1 VKSNRNAA
9 LFAVVSVGLAAAVA
23 IGQLR
28 PPLAT
33 TYGKVRERSDVYS
46 LPKPEQVVVAS
57 LGYRAA
63 MADWLFSHVLI
74 WHGLNFQEKRRL
86 DFAAEYLDAI
96 VALDPTF
103 RDPYYFGDTLIA
115 IQPTKPTRENYVR
128 ARRLIER
135 GMDARPYDTELW
147 LSGGQFIAYLAAP
160 WLENPEEQAEW
171 RLAGAKRLA
180 HACEIVDANENIP
193 FNCIAAARILE
204 KAGEREAMVSFLERF
219 LSVTEDDELR
229 EFAEKALARAL
240 AGREEEWRAVRADE
254 IRAAWRSDLPFVSLT
269 KELVLSPRF
278 DAARCAGGDDASSAC
293 ATTWGA
299 WRSRRE
305 RETR

>member
-1 VKSNRNAA
+1 VLVA
-9 LFAVVSVGLAAAVA
+9 LGVALAAAVA
-23 IGQLR
+23 IGTLR
-28 PPLAT
+28 PGLAVT
-33 TYGKVRERSDVYS
+33 HGKVRERSDVYS

-57 LGYRAA
+57 LGYRSAV
-63 MADWLFSHVLI
+63 ADWLFAHLLV

-115 IQPTKPTRENYVR
+115 VQPTKPTREDYVS
-128 ARRLIER
+128 ARRLLER
-135 GMDARPYDTELW
+135 GMDARPFDTELW
-147 LSGGQFIAYLAAP
+147 LSGGQFIAYIAAP

-180 HACEIVDANENIP
+180 HACEIVDSNDNIP
-193 FNCIAAARILE
+193 FNCITAARIFE
-204 KAGEREAMVSFLERF
+204 QAGEREAMVGFLERF

-229 EFAEKALARAL
+229 EFAQKALDRAT
-240 AGREEEWRAVRADE
+240 AGRDEQRKAIRADE
-254 IRAAWRSDLPFVSLT
+254 IRTAWRADLPFVSLT
-269 KELVLSPRF
+269 TELVLSPRF
-278 DAARCAGGDDASSAC
+278 DPARCAGGEDRSGAC
-293 ATTWGA
+293 ATSWAA
-299 WRSRRE
+299 WRSRTE

>member
-1 VKSNRNAA
+1 MKSNRVASLVA
-9 LFAVVSVGLAAAVA
+9 LGVGLAAAGA
-23 IGQLR
+23 IGVLR
-28 PPLAT
+28 APLAT

-46 LPKPEQVVVAS
+46 LPKPEQVVVVS

-63 MADWLFSHVLI
+63 VADWLFAHLLV

-115 IQPTKPTRENYVR
+115 IQPTKPTRENYIR

-147 LSGGQFIAYLAAP
+147 LSGGQFMAYIAAP

-180 HACEIVDANENIP
+180 HACEIVDANENVP
-193 FNCIAAARILE
+193 FNCIAAARLFE

-219 LSVTEDDELR
+219 LSVTEDDDLR
-229 EFAEKALARAL
+229 EFAEKALEQAL
-240 AGREEEWRAVRADE
+240 AGREAERRTMRADE
-254 IRAAWRSDLPFVSLT
+254 IRAAWREDLPFVSLT
-269 KELVLSPRF
+269 KELVLAPRF
-278 DAARCAGGDDASSAC
+278 DAARCAGGEDASSAC
-293 ATTWGA
+293 ATNWGTWRA
-299 WRSRRE
+299 RTE